1 MLRLNFL
8 LNFFLLLDFIRI
20 LNVTSLCMIL
30 FFAPAVLGMVSLF
43 GMRHA
48 SARPYVHPNW
58 RSCTCTLGNY
68 VVVNAEIM
76 PGGTAHALLE
86 ADLSAKDIDISSW
99 SWSD

>member
-1 MLRLNFL
+1 MAFLRKRTQRPTAQNRASPLHA
-8 LNFFLLLDFIRI
+8 R
-20 LNVTSLCMIL
+20 M
-30 FFAPAVLGMVSLF
+30 ASLF

-76 PGGTAHALLE
+76 PGATAHALLE
-86 ADLSAKDIDISSW
+86 ADLSAEDINISSW